1 MKIAYIIT
9 GHLRTIDKCHRSF
22 FDNIYKENSDIYV
35 HTWDS
40 EDSKIKVWHKH
51 KFKEK
56 YDIEKKIK
64 DIYKTENYIIEN
76 QDLTINTQL
85 KKRKVNVSNISHYYS
100 FYSLIKCFEM
110 IKQSGKKYDIIFKLR
125 PDIFF
130 KKQIINLNEGFNIG
144 ANLVEWDD
152 TINGDWRKM
161 KAIDI
166 IYYGSYDNFETLYD
180 NREVFFEKVRNN
192 DSYIFH
198 NYFDTYLKNVNLLE
212 YYYNKHWKI
221 QR

>member
-1 MKIAYIIT
+1 
-9 GHLRTIDKCHRSF
+9 
-22 FDNIYKENSDIYV
+22 
-35 HTWDS
+35 
-40 EDSKIKVWHKH
+40 
-51 KFKEK
+51 
-56 YDIEKKIK
+56 
-64 DIYKTENYIIEN
+64 
-76 QDLTINTQL
+76 
-85 KKRKVNVSNISHYYS
+85 
-100 FYSLIKCFEM
+100 M
-110 IKQSGKKYDIIFKLR
+110 IKKSGKKYDIIFKLR

-152 TINGDWRKM
+152 KINGDWKKM